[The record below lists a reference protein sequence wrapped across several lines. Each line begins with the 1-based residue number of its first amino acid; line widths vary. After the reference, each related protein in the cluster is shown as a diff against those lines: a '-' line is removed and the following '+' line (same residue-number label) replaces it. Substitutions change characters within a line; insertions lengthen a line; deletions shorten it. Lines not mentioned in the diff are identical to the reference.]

1 MDQQQR
7 YSYLKALRIPVWVH
21 QQSVV
26 ADCDTHQA
34 IDERPTSKQAT
45 AEPVQNIAAPNKQ
58 AEQPYSPPPST
69 QSDSKISS
77 MLKDLEKKPAPAN
90 TNSLEQTTE
99 STLPVKDVSQLDWD
113 TLRNSVAEC
122 RQCSLADYRGQTVFG
137 NGDTSANWMVIG
149 EAPGADEDRQGQP
162 FVGRAGQL
170 LNNMLRA
177 IDLPRQSVYVANILK
192 CRPPN
197 NRDPRPEEA
206 TQCMGY
212 LHRQIALVNPSIIL
226 VVGRIAAQNLLQ
238 SKETLGRLRN
248 KTHYLADKEIPVIVT
263 YHPAYLLRQPLEKR
277 KAWEDLKRARSIANT
292 TSE

>member
-26 ADCDTHQA
+26 ADLNVN
-34 IDERPTSKQAT
+34 P
-45 AEPVQNIAAPNKQ
+45 APNKVSAQ
-58 AEQPYSPPPST
+58 AVEKPIQSTTPSQPEQQYSPTPKQERSN
-69 QSDSKISS
+69 SKISS
-77 MLKDLEKKPAPAN
+77 MLKELERKPSTANSSSEQPA
-90 TNSLEQTTE
+90 SGIRI
-99 STLPVKDVSQLDWD
+99 SAKDVSQLDWK
-113 TLRNSVAEC
+113 TLRHNVTEC

-137 NGDTSANWMVIG
+137 AGDTSANWMIIG

-177 IDLPRQSVYVANILK
+177 IDLPRQSVYIANILK

-206 TQCMGY
+206 AHCMGY
-212 LHRQIALVNPSIIL
+212 LHRQIALVNPAIIL

-248 KTHYLADKEIPVIVT
+248 TTHYLADTKTPVIVT

-292 TSE
+292 IIE

>member
-7 YSYLKALRIPVWVH
+7 YSYLKALRIPIWVH

-26 ADCDTHQA
+26 AVPDVNQTV
-34 IDERPTSKQAT
+34 DEIPAHFVVE
-45 AEPVQNIAAPNKQ
+45 EPIQTTPPN
-58 AEQPYSPPPST
+58 QPQQQYSPPPKQDAGS
-69 QSDSKISS
+69 SKISS
-77 MLKDLEKKPAPAN
+77 MLKDLERRPSVAN
-90 TNSLEQTTE
+90 SSSEQQTSE
-99 STLPVKDVSQLDWD
+99 VAIAVKDVSQLDWEA
-113 TLRNSVAEC
+113 LRQSVTEC

-137 NGDTSANWMVIG
+137 DGDTSANWMVIG

-177 IDLPRQSVYVANILK
+177 IDLPRQSVYIANILK

-212 LHRQIALVNPSIIL
+212 LHRQIALVKPSIIL

-248 KTHYLADKEIPVIVT
+248 KTHYLAGTEIPVIVT

-292 TSE
+292 TPE